1 MISFVVGIAVVLCVA
16 IFAAVRHGR
25 EHKDEPVA
33 RWLAA
38 SLDTSLPIHER
49 CARNELLR
57 PHRIDE
63 TLSLQVLQKPR
74 SIAAKFVEAAQ
85 VYENHLGALQL
96 RAMNII
102 YETTKERGA
111 TILRCETIR

>member
-63 TLSLQVLQKPR
+63 TLSLQVLQNPR
-74 SIAAKFVEAAQ
+74 SIAVEAAQ
-85 VYENHLGALQL
+85 VYENHLGPLQL

-111 TILRCETIR
+111 TILRCEAIR